1 MAAAAPTEME
11 AAAPA
16 PPPPAV
22 SANRLEFSFPGWG
35 STLKDIS
42 LDLPAGSRCVLAGS
56 NGAGKTTLLQVGVR
70 PLGQGPNKGS

>member
-56 NGAGKTTLLQVGVR
+56 NGAGKTTLLQVGAAAR
-70 PLGQGPNKGS
+70 PGS